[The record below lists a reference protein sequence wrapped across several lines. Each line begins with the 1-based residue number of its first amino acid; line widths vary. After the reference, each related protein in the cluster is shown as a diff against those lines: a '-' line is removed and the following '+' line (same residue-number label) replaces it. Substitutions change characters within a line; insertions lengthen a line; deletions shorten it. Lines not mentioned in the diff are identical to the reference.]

1 MGTATIMPAKAAETQ
16 EATAQYLTFMLA
28 DGVFAMDIATVREI
42 IQHCQMTTV
51 PLMPSFVRGV
61 MNLRG
66 AVLPVIDLQARLG
79 RPNATLGKKTCV
91 VIFDVQREGERI
103 ELGLMV
109 DAVSEVIEIPS
120 TDIEPPPQFGS
131 AIKRDFIRGMGKVG
145 GKFVIIL
152 DPERALNVDE
162 MTDMV
167 ERSQEGATA

>member
-1 MGTATIMPAKAAETQ
+1 MAAANATPKGAAGQ

-66 AVLPVIDLQARLG
+66 AVVPVIDLQARLG
-79 RPNATLGKKTCV
+79 KPNATVGKKTCV
-91 VIFDVQREGERI
+91 VIFDIQREGERV

-109 DAVSEVIEIPS
+109 DAVSEVIEIPAS
-120 TDIEPPPQFGS
+120 DIEPAPQFGS
-131 AIKRDFIRGMGKVG
+131 AVKREFIRGMGKVE

-162 MTDMV
+162 MTAIV
-167 ERSQEGATA
+167 ERSQEDATA